1 MGRTVRR
8 GSRGIAILDTSRGAP
23 QVKYV
28 FDIGDTVERP
38 NAKQPYLWELDEG
51 NQDAVMEALAD
62 HHDVSADIGLEWQ
75 LESITR
81 QLAGD
86 GFQLPL
92 KADVGRNVVVVGKG
106 FHNRILIALV
116 QLPKVGLLG
125 IWALHGVP
133 NVKDIFDLGRTPAGV
148 QDSNAPGT
156 PPNGAAHALIPH
168 VEIRAGGGVR
178 SLGVN

>member
-1 MGRTVRR
+1 M
-8 GSRGIAILDTSRGAP
+8 ILLPAFR
-23 QVKYV
+23 
-28 FDIGDTVERP
+28 
-38 NAKQPYLWELDEG
+38 
-51 NQDAVMEALAD
+51 
-62 HHDVSADIGLEWQ
+62 
-75 LESITR
+75 R

-168 VEIRAGGGVR
+168 VEIRTGGGVR